1 MIRIE
6 KPQDLPWWRSRLEHL
21 KEQEPDFLRSLW
33 GQNKL
38 KEHLD
43 RTADKAQELNHSL
56 QQNGLSESQA
66 REIVQADV
74 VSPID
79 PREQRE
85 EGQPP
90 SPQLLSQLS
99 EWEERLAES

>member
-1 MIRIE
+1 MIESEIHNH
-6 KPQDLPWWRSRLEHL
+6 PWWSSRLEHL
-21 KEQEPDFLRSLW
+21 KEQEPALLKNLW
-33 GQNKL
+33 GRNQL

-43 RTADKAQELNHSL
+43 DLTWRAQELVQKL
-56 QQNGLSESQA
+56 TKDGLAEDQA
-66 REIVQADV
+66 KEIVQADV

-85 EGQPP
+85 EPQPP
-90 SPQLLSQLS
+90 SPQLLSQLR